1 MIPAMSDGDAP
12 FIRTSDGDRPGI
24 AEGGGTD
31 IVVANRLMAILSGK
45 PLVQFRMGCG
55 VNLELGYDHEV
66 TIESSV
72 DVVDGEN
79 RWSGE
84 PMTAGAAGAL
94 LTLIQREVTVARVD
108 QDGALVLGLGSA
120 TLTVRPEPMYEAWQV
135 SGVGGLLIVCG
146 PGGEHVSSW
155 EPESR

>member
-12 FIRTSDGDRPGI
+12 FIRTSDEDRPGI
-24 AEGGGTD
+24 SEGGKTD
-31 IVVANRLMAILSGK
+31 IVVANRLIAALSGK
-45 PLVQFRMGCG
+45 PLVQFRMGYG
-55 VNLELGYDHEV
+55 VNLELGHDHVV
-66 TIESSV
+66 TIESPV
-72 DVVDGEN
+72 EVVDGEN
-79 RWSGE
+79 RWSGK
-84 PMTAGAAGAL
+84 PMTASAAGAL
-94 LTLIQREVTVARVD
+94 LPLIQREVTVARVD